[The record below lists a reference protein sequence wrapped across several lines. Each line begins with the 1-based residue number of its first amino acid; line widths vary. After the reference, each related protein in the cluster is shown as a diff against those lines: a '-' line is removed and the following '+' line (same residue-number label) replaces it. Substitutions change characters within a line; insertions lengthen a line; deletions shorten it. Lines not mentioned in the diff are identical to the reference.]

1 VYTSIIVV
9 LVGVFYNERAD
20 DMNKLKIF
28 TTVFLT
34 GLVVFSTSVQSADGT
49 ATLVASRGEVHAVT
63 ADTNRALSQGD
74 SVFVEDQII
83 TGDKSFAILQF
94 IDGAKV
100 TVRPNSQLAI
110 EKYVFNGGDQDAAT
124 LNLMKG
130 GLRIITGA
138 MAKVQP
144 ESYKVK
150 TPVALMGVRGTEF
163 AVMLCD
169 DQICEE
175 EDAPIEGL
183 DDVEGSGN

>member
-1 VYTSIIVV
+1 MIRY
-9 LVGVFYNERAD
+9 R
-20 DMNKLKIF
+20 IF
-28 TTVFLT
+28 TTLFLT
-34 GLVVFSTSVQSADGT
+34 GLMVFATGLQAADGT
-49 ATLVASRGEVHAVT
+49 ATLVASRGEVHAISS
-63 ADTNRALSQGD
+63 DTERVLAQGD
-74 SVFVEDQII
+74 SVFVADQVT

-100 TVRPNSQLAI
+100 TIRPNSQMLI
-110 EKYVFNGGDQDAAT
+110 EQYVFNGGDEDAAT

-163 AVMLCD
+163 AIMLCD

-175 EDAPIEGL
+175 DDAPIEGL
-183 DDVEGSGN
+183 DDIEGSDD